1 MVLKG
6 LGVRLPLVASTF
18 CTCGILSFSST
29 LEYWSLL
36 LAYWSLLIWSLVISL
51 RAEYFWGLQLET
63 MLSLLPEPF
72 LDTEPCDPMS
82 LCCCSSSTDWKL
94 TLLWFWEAIQYEH
107 ILVWILA

>member
-18 CTCGILSFSST
+18 CTWGILSFSST
-29 LEYWSLL
+29 SL
-36 LAYWSLLIWSLVISL
+36 LAYWSLLIWSLVTSL

-94 TLLWFWEAIQYEH
+94 TLLWFWEAIQMN
-107 ILVWILA
+107 IFLFGF